1 MTERGISPSQTVGP
15 FFSFG
20 LTPDKGATFSN
31 DLADTSVAG
40 QRVRIQGRL
49 TDGDG
54 VPIGDA
60 IVEIW
65 QADAEG
71 RYAHPRD
78 PRGGSNSSFTGFGRT
93 AVDGGGE
100 FAFTTIKP
108 GPVPGPGGGDQA
120 PHVSVSIFAR
130 GFLNRL
136 HTRIYFAD
144 EAANAD
150 DPVLALL
157 PDFARDTLIATLDAD
172 GVYRFDIRV
181 QGDRETVFF
190 ES

>member
-1 MTERGISPSQTVGP
+1 MTKLGISPSQTIGP

-20 LTPDKGATFSN
+20 LTPEKGATFSK
-31 DLADTSVAG
+31 DLADRSAAG
-40 QRVRIQGRL
+40 ERIRIQGRL

-54 VPIGDA
+54 APIADA
-60 IVEIW
+60 VIEIW

-93 AVDGGGE
+93 AVDTAGE
-100 FAFTTIKP
+100 YAFTTIKP
-108 GPVPGPGGGDQA
+108 GPVPGPGGVNQA
-120 PHVSVSIFAR
+120 PHISISIFAR

-136 HTRIYFAD
+136 HTRLYFAD
-144 EAANAD
+144 EAANAS

-157 PDFARDTLIATLDAD
+157 PDFARETVIAVREAD

-181 QGDRETVFF
+181 QGDHETAFF

>member
-1 MTERGISPSQTVGP
+1 MTKRGISPSQTVGP
-15 FFSFG
+15 FFAFG
-20 LTPDKGATFSN
+20 LTPETGATFSN
-31 DLADTSVAG
+31 DLADASVAG
-40 QRVRIQGRL
+40 ERVRIQGRL

-54 VPIGDA
+54 APIGDA
-60 IVEIW
+60 VIEIW

-93 AVDGGGE
+93 AVDGDGAYS
-100 FAFTTIKP
+100 FATIKP
-108 GPVPGPGGGDQA
+108 GPVPGPGGVIQA
-120 PHVSVSIFAR
+120 PHISVSIFAR

-144 EAANAD
+144 DAANAA

-157 PDFARDTLIATLDAD
+157 PDFARDTLIAKRETD
-172 GVYRFDIRV
+172 GIYRFDIRV
-181 QGDRETVFF
+181 QGERETVFF

>member
-1 MTERGISPSQTVGP
+1 MTKLGISPSQTVGP
-15 FFSFG
+15 FFAFG
-20 LTPDKGATFSN
+20 LTPDKGSTFSN
-31 DLADTSVAG
+31 DLTDASVAG
-40 QRVRIQGRL
+40 ERVRIAGRL

-54 VPIGDA
+54 APIGDA
-60 IVEIW
+60 VIEIW

-78 PRGGSNSSFTGFGRT
+78 PRGGANSRFTGFGRT
-93 AVDGGGE
+93 AVDAAGE
-100 FAFTTIKP
+100 YAFATIKP
-108 GPVPGPGGGDQA
+108 GQVPGPGGVNQA
-120 PHVSVSIFAR
+120 PHISVSIFAR

-144 EAANAD
+144 EAANAN

-157 PDFARDTLIATLDAD
+157 PDFARETLMATRGDD

-181 QGDRETVFF
+181 QGARETVFF

>member
-1 MTERGISPSQTVGP
+1 MTKLGISPSQTVGP
-15 FFSFG
+15 FFAFG
-20 LTPDKGATFSN
+20 LTPEQGATFSN
-31 DLADTSVAG
+31 DLADASVAG
-40 QRVRIQGRL
+40 QRLRIQGRL

-54 VPIGDA
+54 APIGDA
-60 IVEIW
+60 VVEIW

-78 PRGGSNSSFTGFGRT
+78 PRGGGNNTFTGFGRT
-93 AVDGGGE
+93 AVNGVGE
-100 FAFTTIKP
+100 FAFATIKP
-108 GPVPGPGGGDQA
+108 GPVPGAAGVSQA
-120 PHVSVSIFAR
+120 PHISVSVFAR

-144 EAANAD
+144 EAANAT

-157 PDFARDTLIATLDAD
+157 PESRRDTLIAKREAD

-181 QGDRETVFF
+181 QGDGETVFF

>member
-1 MTERGISPSQTVGP
+1 MTKPGISPSQTVGP

-20 LTPDKGATFSN
+20 LTPDKGAAFSN
-31 DLADTSVAG
+31 DLADASVAG
-40 QRVRIQGRL
+40 ERVRIQGRL

-54 VPIGDA
+54 APIGDA
-60 IVEIW
+60 IIEIW
-65 QADAEG
+65 QTDAEG

-78 PRGGSNSSFTGFGRT
+78 PRGGSNSRFTGFGRT
-93 AVDGGGE
+93 AVDSGG
-100 FAFTTIKP
+100 AYSFTTIKP
-108 GPVPGPGGGDQA
+108 GAVPGPGGVSQA
-120 PHVSVSIFAR
+120 PHLSVSIFAR

-144 EAANAD
+144 EAANAH

-157 PDFARDTLIATLDAD
+157 PDFARDTLIATLEAD
-172 GVYRFDIRV
+172 GGYRFDIRV